1 MAWSPEFIAALS
13 QRTRAP
19 VFTLERVQ
27 LYDEPGVPVT
37 IASHAGYGTDAGT
50 GPYLRIVRVDT
61 QGATLSPRGW
71 TSTIG
76 SFTVTLAGKMAYLFA
91 RTVRGTVLQLKMGF
105 AGWPEDEFQVIGLGQ
120 VRNVRGRPPEY
131 TLECLDAFSALR
143 QRVTNDLTALKLF
156 DGTGTAT
163 TSAAAYAV
171 GDTSLT
177 MSSTTNF
184 KRQTSGTGCVRVTP
198 LSGAS
203 PFYLTYTGTG
213 TGPTRIT
220 GVSAT
225 GKFGTTAVAA
235 ASGSTVEEVGYL
247 YGHPLDLARKVLTS
261 RGSGTNGAYDVLPS
275 VWGMGV
281 LHELIDHDDIDA
293 WKEVVKVSSGS
304 YSWDVLVEE
313 AQEDAFGWLESLLS
327 PAGLFL
333 TMRQGLLTIRAG
345 QNSHGAS
352 AGVYY
357 RDSGVSIG
365 DDEIAEV
372 TDWEAWDGGHSPEYA
387 RIYVQGYGT
396 STAGTLSATAATLP
410 AGSFL
415 YYDLRDRVY
424 SNVAVVN
431 TEVVNRLDESARN
444 VPERLVLTCAGLR
457 LAQLAPG
464 DLVNVSTGLCPSRW
478 YGTFDATQ
486 AIVDEVSPAWTDG
499 RVSVAMLVYPDGDG
513 VYPTADRMFP

>member
-1 MAWSPEFIAALS
+1 MAWTADFITALS
-13 QRTRAP
+13 QRSRRP

-76 SFTVTLAGKMAYLFA
+76 AFSVTLAGQMAYLFA
-91 RTVRGTVLQLKMGF
+91 RVVRGTVVALKMGF
-105 AGWPEDEFQVIGLGQ
+105 AGWPEEDFQIIGLGQ

-131 TLECLDAFSALR
+131 TLECLDAASALR
-143 QRVTNDLTALKLF
+143 QRVTNTL
-156 DGTGTAT
+156 TGTQLFSATGTST

-177 MSSTTNF
+177 MSSTSNF

-198 LSGAS
+198 SSGAT
-203 PFYLTYTGTG
+203 PFYLTYTGTA

-225 GKFGTTAVAA
+225 GQFGTTAVAA
-235 ASGSTVEEVGYL
+235 ASGSTVEEVAYL

-261 RGSGTNGAYDVLPS
+261 RGSGTNGAYDVLPEM
-275 VWGMGV
+275 WGLGV
-281 LHELIDHDDIDA
+281 AYDLIDHDDIDA
-293 WKEVVKVSSGS
+293 WKNVVKVSSGS

-333 TMRQGLLTIRAG
+333 SMRQGLLTVRAG

-357 RDSGVSIG
+357 RDSGISIG

-372 TDWEAWDGGHSPEYA
+372 TDWESWEGNHSPEYA
-387 RIYVQGYGT
+387 RVYVQGYGATT
-396 STAGTLSATAATLP
+396 SGTLSTVAATLP

-424 SNVAVVN
+424 SNVTAAN
-431 TEVVNRLDESARN
+431 TEVVNRLDESGRR
-444 VPERLVLTCAGLR
+444 VPERLTLTCAGLR

-464 DLVNVSTGLCPSRW
+464 DLTSVTTGLCPSRW
-478 YGTFDATQ
+478 YGTFESTP

-499 RVSVAMLVYPDGDG
+499 RVTVSMLIYPDTDNVYPS
-513 VYPTADRMFP
+513 ADRMFP

>member
-1 MAWSPEFIAALS
+1 MAWTADFIDALS

-37 IASHAGYGTDAGT
+37 IASHAGYGTDSGT

-76 SFTVTLAGKMAYLFA
+76 SFSVTLAGTMAYLFA
-91 RTVRGTVLQLKMGF
+91 RAVRGTVLQLKMGF
-105 AGWPEDEFQVIGLGQ
+105 AGWPGEDFQIIGLGQ

-143 QRVTNDLTALKLF
+143 QRVTNDLTSTKLF
-156 DGTGTAT
+156 DATGTAT

-177 MSSTTNF
+177 MTSTSNF
-184 KRQTSGTGCVRVTP
+184 KRQTSGIGAVRVTP
-198 LSGAS
+198 SSGAA
-203 PFYLTYTGTG
+203 PFYLTYTGTA
-213 TGPTRIT
+213 TGPIRLT

-225 GKFGTTAVAA
+225 GKFGTTAAAA
-235 ASGSTVEEVGYL
+235 ASGSTVEEVAYL

-261 RGSGTNGAYDVLPS
+261 RGSGANGAYDVLPTM
-275 VWGMGV
+275 WGMGV
-281 LHELIDHDDIDA
+281 LYDLVDHDDIDA
-293 WKEVVKVSSGS
+293 WKEVVKVSSGI

-313 AQEDAFGWLESLLS
+313 AQEDAFGWLEGLLS

-352 AGVYY
+352 AGTYY
-357 RDSGVSIG
+357 RDSGISIA

-372 TDWEAWDGGHSPEYA
+372 NDWEAWDGGHSPEYA
-387 RIYVQGYGT
+387 RTYVQGYGVT
-396 STAGTLSATAATLP
+396 SAGTLSATAATLP

-424 SNVAVVN
+424 SNVSASNV
-431 TEVVNRLDESARN
+431 EVVNRLDESARN
-444 VPERLVLTCAGLR
+444 VPERLVLSCAGLR

-464 DLVNVSTGLCPSRW
+464 DLVSVTTGLCPSRW
-478 YGTFDATQ
+478 YGTFEATQ

-499 RVSVAMLVYPDGDG
+499 RVNVSLLIYPDGDG
-513 VYPTADRMFP
+513 VYPSADRMFP